1 MDNVGVSTIA
11 PEKKYGFEVPASS
24 TGGTRYDM
32 GSLVLFLV
40 SNWYVNGETVL
51 IDGGVSHALFSTLI
65 FYALIMHSA
74 RKIKTLLRHPSSY

>member
-1 MDNVGVSTIA
+1 MSNPGHMDDVGVSTIG

-51 IDGGVSHALFSTLI
+51 IDGGVSYDFFPL
-65 FYALIMHSA
+65 
-74 RKIKTLLRHPSSY
+74 